1 MEQETGIGSLYDEF
15 RRGCGAET
23 GLLCPAFRP
32 NSSYRRAE
40 THRSSKRQCSVRED
54 VTLKPVL
61 SRSVRGL
68 MQPSRNEDEAPEKQA
83 VDWITD
89 EVAIGNYLEVLDA
102 ALLKHQGFRSVLSLD
117 GTLTEQHAAQFGLS
131 EVVSYRL
138 IDGPGNDLRVF
149 RLAIEDLKR
158 LAASHSPVLVQCH
171 AGRSRS
177 AVVVA
182 AHLMEACGLNP
193 DQAIALVAS
202 KREINVTS
210 ALVDLLHKVGT

>member
-1 MEQETGIGSLYDEF
+1 
-15 RRGCGAET
+15 
-23 GLLCPAFRP
+23 
-32 NSSYRRAE
+32 
-40 THRSSKRQCSVRED
+40 
-54 VTLKPVL
+54 
-61 SRSVRGL
+61 
-68 MQPSRNEDEAPEKQA
+68 

-89 EVAIGNYLEVLDA
+89 EVAIGNYLEALDA

-182 AHLMEACGLNP
+182 AHLMEAYGLNP